1 MPVVPIVKAP
11 EMKQALAVLKQADPK
26 ALNHVRKAFRSALG
40 SDARGLAA
48 AVPNQP
54 PLSGMATEGRLRWP
68 SSVRGTVSTSTGAR
82 RGRDASPLVSIVV
95 SSSDGDAALKMAEL
109 AGARNKVWRGTTG
122 EYTTINGV
130 RRRHRVTTQGK
141 SMIRTL
147 NSRFPIGGRAGRFI
161 YNRALKDR
169 SQWIGKAVTALN
181 SFVDGVNRELGG

>member
-1 MPVVPIVKAP
+1 MPVVPVVKAP

-26 ALNHVRKAFRSALG
+26 ALNHVRKAFRSAL
-40 SDARGLAA
+40 SADAKGLAA

-95 SSSDGDAALKMAEL
+95 TSTDGDAALKMAEL

-122 EYTTINGV
+122 EYTTSRGV
-130 RRRHRVTTQGK
+130 TRRHRVTTQGR

-169 SQWIGKAVTALN
+169 SRWEGKAVEALN
-181 SFVDGVNRELGG
+181 KFLDGVNRELGG